1 MRLESF
7 EFTALTTAI
16 FVKNSVSYV
25 PNADSF
31 RRIACT
37 CKSLILNNAIE
48 MISGSEIF
56 YESSNLMN
64 L

>member
-7 EFTALTTAI
+7 EFTTLTTVI
-16 FVKNSVSYV
+16 FEKNAVSYV
-25 PNADSF
+25 LNADSF
-31 RRIACT
+31 RRRACT
-37 CKSLILNNAIE
+37 CKSLILKNTIE

-56 YESSNLMN
+56 YEFSYLMN